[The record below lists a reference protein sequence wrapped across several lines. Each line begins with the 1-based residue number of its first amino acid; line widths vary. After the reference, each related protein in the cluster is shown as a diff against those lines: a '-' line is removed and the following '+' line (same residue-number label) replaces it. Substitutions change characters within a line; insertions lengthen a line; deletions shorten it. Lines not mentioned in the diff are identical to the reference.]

1 MPRTKEAF
9 EAMRETTRHKIEA
22 AALSLF
28 ARKGLSVKV
37 GEIAEAAGVSQGLL
51 YSHYQSKDALIAE
64 LIRQATDISG
74 RSIMEIAGSGGTAAV
89 KIKRITKMMCG
100 MFTGGELRL
109 PASAAGS
116 TGSVGIDYFMFMVQV
131 GLSGF
136 PVPEASQYSPECP
149 NPIESLARI
158 LAQGQKERSVAPG
171 SQFKMSLVYWAVI
184 QGLCCYAATGI
195 PVSPEPKT
203 LNRILLKEEYL

>member
-1 MPRTKEAF
+1 MPRTKEVF
-9 EAMRETTRHKIEA
+9 EAMRETTRLKIEA

-51 YSHYQSKDALIAE
+51 YSHYWSKDALITE
-64 LIRQATDISG
+64 LIRQATNISG
-74 RSIMEIAGSGGTAAV
+74 RNIMGIARSGGTAAM
-89 KIKRITKMMCG
+89 KIKRITDMMCR
-100 MFTGGELRL
+100 MFSGTS
-109 PASAAGS
+109 P
-116 TGSVGIDYFMFMVQV
+116 VGIDYFMFMVQV

-136 PVPEASQYSPECP
+136 RVPEASQYSQEYP
-149 NPIESLARI
+149 NPIESLASVI
-158 LAQGQKERSVAPG
+158 VQGQTERSVTRG
-171 SQFKMSLVYWAVI
+171 NQFRMSVVYWAAI
-184 QGLCCYAATGI
+184 QGLCCYTATGI